1 MNKYQEAYN
10 DIKENTIQATVNN
23 KINYMTSGVIGVE
36 SLETIQELVDRAT
49 PKPLIE
55 KWAWHCQTCGK
66 GFVNHG
72 GNKDNYCSNCGQR
85 LTEKK

>member
-1 MNKYQEAYN
+1 MNKYQRALAYLSTYGSILGYLTK
-10 DIKENTIQATVNN
+10 DTELTESVIAL
-23 KINYMTSGVIGVE
+23 INE
-36 SLETIQELVDRAT
+36 LQELVDKAT

-55 KWAWHCQTCGK
+55 KWAWHCQTCGQ

-85 LTEKK
+85 LTEEK

>member
-1 MNKYQEAYN
+1 MNEYQKALSNIKTEPKEKDYYGDEIPFFKDDDE
-10 DIKENTIQATVNN
+10 DIA
-23 KINYMTSGVIGVE
+23 
-36 SLETIQELVDRAT
+36 LLQELVDKAT

-55 KWAWHCQTCGK
+55 KWAWHCQTCGQ

-85 LTEKK
+85 LTEEK